1 MFNPLGVF
9 KRGFYVD
16 DLLNY
21 LRNLGVGNIE
31 PEGDAGYFTEE
42 DPEEARRKALE
53 LLMSAKGGPP
63 LVSSHGEEELPG
75 ETVKDETVT
84 LPFEGSQ
91 RYRPKDI
98 AERFPSGGTFNMPA
112 VERQPIEEVPVAET
126 LLTGALARSISD
138 TQSRDYNPQAGQV
151 LAGRLGELQEGRRL
165 SKVDKFNQLI
175 AEKKFQR
182 EQLQN
187 PPQTQDQ
194 KDLAIAKTAMLEMI
208 AGRIKDI
215 SASQMIPE
223 EAVLPGPKT
232 PGIPGKK
239 QALTPLVIGFAELQR
254 AATWQEYFS
263 ALAKAGFT
271 EMIQPPPGGVGVKT
285 AADVWNKYK

>member
-1 MFNPLGVF
+1 MAYPGPVRFL
-9 KRGFYVD
+9 

-21 LRNLGVGNIE
+21 LRSLGVGSVE

-63 LVSSHGEEELPG
+63 LAVSHEEELPG
-75 ETVKDETVT
+75 ETVKGETVT

-98 AERFPSGGTFNMPA
+98 AERFPSGGTFNMAA
-112 VERQPIEEVPVAET
+112 VERQPIEEIPVAET

-138 TQSRDYNPQAGQV
+138 PQSRDYNPQAGQT
-151 LAGRLGELQEGRRL
+151 LAGRLGELQENRRL
-165 SKVDKFNQLI
+165 SKIDEFNRLI
-175 AEKKFQR
+175 TARKMQT
-182 EQLQN
+182 EQ
-187 PPQTQDQ
+187 PPQSQEQ
-194 KDLAIAKTAMLEMI
+194 VQLDLAKKAMSEI
-208 AGRIKDI
+208 ISKRINDI
-215 SASQMIPE
+215 SSNQMIPE
-223 EAVLPGPKT
+223 ESILPGPKT

-239 QALTPLVIGFAELQR
+239 QALAPLVFALGELQR
-254 AATWQEYFS
+254 ATSWQEYYS

-271 EMIQPPPGGVGVKT
+271 NMIPPEETGTKKSLEEEYGL
-285 AADVWNKYK
+285 